1 MEGYILETYNDRA
14 FAVVNLGR
22 DRNIT
27 PGRRCKV
34 FRRKHRERVKPDGTK
49 ITETNYE
56 EVGQLQIVE
65 VLDFT
70 SWAVVPL
77 KFRGKILSGDLVTVQ
92 PGA

>member
-1 MEGYILETYNDRA
+1 M
-14 FAVVNLGR
+14 VNLGR

-27 PGRRCKV
+27 SGRRCKV
-34 FRRKHRERVKPDGTK
+34 YRRKRRERIETDGTK

-70 SWAVVPL
+70 SWAVVPPE
-77 KFRGKILSGDLVTVQ
+77 FRGKILSGDLVTVQ